1 MRDIAVL
8 RCGAPQVEWLA
19 MATGACRSG
28 SAGRPGE
35 ALIRFTQETLRT
47 SRARIQSI
55 WSGPGARPGEL
66 TGVHGSGCE
75 GDLAAVTYCD
85 LAGLRAI
92 LSLAGAAS
100 GGHPGAGLLVLGIL
114 GWDATPGLVID
125 DEFTAPPDCGY
136 RTG

>member
-1 MRDIAVL
+1 M
-8 RCGAPQVEWLA
+8 
-19 MATGACRSG
+19 
-28 SAGRPGE
+28 
-35 ALIRFTQETLRT
+35 
-47 SRARIQSI
+47 
-55 WSGPGARPGEL
+55 

>member
-1 MRDIAVL
+1 M
-8 RCGAPQVEWLA
+8 
-19 MATGACRSG
+19 
-28 SAGRPGE
+28 
-35 ALIRFTQETLRT
+35 T
-47 SRARIQSI
+47 SREVRVPAESLSRVLSGGLDNSPHAR
-55 WSGPGARPGEL
+55 GAHPGQNP
-66 TGVHGSGCE
+66 
-75 GDLAAVTYCD
+75 DLAAVTYCD